1 MHIISYE
8 IKSLDDAPEWARE
21 HYIKTKTG
29 YRLEITGVE
38 THEELRAA
46 KDAAR
51 DGKNAATA
59 RIRELEEQAEE
70 QALQNEYAEAR
81 RLADPKPIVQP
92 ERHPD
97 DIRLEKEFTDKLA
110 AHEDGLK
117 AQVAS
122 LRSDRDSTALERTA
136 VEVASKLAIAG
147 SHELLLPHIRARL
160 AVSDANGV
168 FAVTAKDAPSIEHL
182 VEQFRADPRFSRVL
196 NGMSTVDKAQHQR
209 RVDETLGITA
219 PASVTRAAFQAMTAP
234 ERAAYAREGGKIADA

>member
-21 HYIKTKTG
+21 HYIKTKSG

-51 DGKNAATA
+51 DGRNIAAA
-59 RIRELEEQAEE
+59 RIIELE
-70 QALQNEYAEAR
+70 ALA
-81 RLADPKPIVQP
+81 LKPPP
-92 ERHPD
+92 ELPPLPTFERSAD

-110 AHEDGLK
+110 AHEAGLQ

-122 LRSDRDSTALERTA
+122 LRSDRDSTALERVA

-160 AVSDANGV
+160 AVSDANGH
-168 FAVTAKDAPSIEHL
+168 FEIAAKDAASIEHL

-209 RVDETLGITA
+209 RVAESLGIVAT